1 LIEAVRDGDALD
13 EVGAEAGGSAMDS
26 LVLSHEDAVS
36 IGMRR
41 AELARLLEEDA
52 PADALLDAARS
63 FFEAMAGR
71 GPLALVFDDLHWAE
85 PAFLDLVEHIAERSR
100 GAPILI
106 VCSARPELLD
116 DRPAWGGGKV
126 NSRSVLLE
134 PLADAE
140 SEQLIDNLL
149 GGADLPRAVRSY
161 IVGTA
166 EGNPLFV
173 EELLGSL
180 VDQAVLR
187 REGDG
192 WTTVEL
198 PALVIPPSIQA
209 LLSAR
214 IDRFTDDERLVLEL
228 ASIEGRRFHREAV
241 AELAPAGLTGE
252 IDARLTALVQR
263 DLIRLRVDREHSFS
277 FRHQLLRD
285 AAYESIPK
293 QARAELH
300 ERFAAWLERK
310 AGDRAVEVQE
320 ILGYHLEQA
329 SELRAQLAPGEPV

>member
-1 LIEAVRDGDALD
+1 
-13 EVGAEAGGSAMDS
+13 
-26 LVLSHEDAVS
+26 
-36 IGMRR
+36 
-41 AELARLLEEDA
+41 
-52 PADALLDAARS
+52 
-63 FFEAMAGR
+63 
-71 GPLALVFDDLHWAE
+71 
-85 PAFLDLVEHIAERSR
+85 
-100 GAPILI
+100 
-106 VCSARPELLD
+106 
-116 DRPAWGGGKV
+116 
-126 NSRSVLLE
+126 
-134 PLADAE
+134 
-140 SEQLIDNLL
+140 
-149 GGADLPRAVRSY
+149 
-161 IVGTA
+161 
-166 EGNPLFV
+166 
-173 EELLGSL
+173 
-180 VDQAVLR
+180 
-187 REGDG
+187 
-192 WTTVEL
+192 
-198 PALVIPPSIQA
+198 